1 MHLNNLK
8 FKQSSTMIDEIYKPV
23 GISVNEKVERSKKTF
38 VTLLAQ
44 NNVPMAF
51 ADAFNHSVTDMFPDS
66 EIAKKFKC
74 GRTTATA
81 LLFDIDQS
89 SKDHLVNNITGNTM
103 CYSLSTD
110 GGSKYLSKLY
120 PVLIYSYDSK
130 TETVGWKI
138 LDIHEID
145 GRVTGHN
152 VFQLLNKS
160 VESSN
165 LVWQDML
172 VLGADNTSTMSGD
185 KEGVYGH
192 VFRVNENCH
201 FSGCICHLLD
211 IAAKKASKKLACD
224 VDELIVSI
232 DHYLEH
238 SDVKKL
244 QYEIIQQIH
253 GADVKAAVKH
263 VTSRGLSLHTV
274 LPNYLTH
281 WTPLRAFFQGRAR
294 YCPGRGK
301 ET

>member
-1 MHLNNLK
+1 
-8 FKQSSTMIDEIYKPV
+8 MIDEIYKPV
-23 GISVNEKVERSKKTF
+23 GVSVNEKVERSKKTF

-81 LLFDIDQS
+81 LLYDIGQS
-89 SKDHLVNNITGNTM
+89 SKDRVVNNITGNKL

-145 GRVTGHN
+145 GRATGPN

-165 LVWQDML
+165 LIWQDML
-172 VLGADNTSTMSGD
+172 ALGSDNTSTMSGD

-192 VFRVNENCH
+192 VLRVNENCH

-211 IAAKKASKKLACD
+211 NAAKKP
-224 VDELIVSI
+224 
-232 DHYLEH
+232 
-238 SDVKKL
+238 VKNL
-244 QYEIIQQIH
+244 
-253 GADVKAAVKH
+253 H
-263 VTSRGLSLHTV
+263 VM
-274 LPNYLTH
+274 
-281 WTPLRAFFQGRAR
+281 
-294 YCPGRGK
+294 
-301 ET
+301 